1 MFKAFFGRGRATQ
14 FQNNI
19 PKMARVWFTGGV
31 LWHVSYKFLQILYTY
46 PHFWVDQETKHI
58 GSYIGLDILLK
69 WTQNTNKLTK
79 TLEILALLAS
89 WHYLYFWPSPGEN
102 VFSIFMMC
110 SKSLFCV
117 PLSSWNI
124 SINHIMM
131 FTVLLHLIY
140 SAVVNGTCSMWYS
153 CYSHYSYLT
162 HCPVLFT
169 PFV

>member
-1 MFKAFFGRGRATQ
+1 
-14 FQNNI
+14 
-19 PKMARVWFTGGV
+19 MARVWFTGGV

-124 SINHIMM
+124 SINHIMTFM
-131 FTVLLHLIY
+131 SVVTFNLFCNGEWHLFNVLFLNKGKGIAH
-140 SAVVNGTCSMWYS
+140 
-153 CYSHYSYLT
+153 CYSYY
-162 HCPVLFT
+162 
-169 PFV
+169 